1 MIKQLKL
8 EFVFQGERREILMD
22 VVYSARRTL
31 GLEVL
36 GSGQVKIRVPNRTKD
51 GVIREFAESRKA
63 WIVEK
68 YLLMERRQEEREKQG
83 VPDYVEHPEL
93 EARYRE
99 QARARI
105 SERAAWFARIMGVS
119 YGRITIR
126 AAKTRWGSCSAKGNL
141 NFHWKLILM
150 PEEVLD
156 YVVVHELAHR
166 KQMNHSPAFWAEV
179 EKVLP
184 DYRERRRWLKTWGQ
198 TV

>member
-1 MIKQLKL
+1 MIRQLKL
-8 EFVFQGERREILMD
+8 EFAVRGETRQILMD
-22 VVYSARRTL
+22 VIYSRRKTL

-51 GVIREFAESRKA
+51 GVIRDFAESRKK

-68 YLLMERRQEEREKQG
+68 YLLMEKRQKAKEERG

-99 QARARI
+99 LARERI
-105 SERAAWFARIMGVS
+105 GRRAAYFAGIMGVT

-126 AAKTRWGSCSAKGNL
+126 AAKTRWGSCSGAGNL

-184 DYRERRRWLKTWGQ
+184 DYRERRRWLKNWGQ